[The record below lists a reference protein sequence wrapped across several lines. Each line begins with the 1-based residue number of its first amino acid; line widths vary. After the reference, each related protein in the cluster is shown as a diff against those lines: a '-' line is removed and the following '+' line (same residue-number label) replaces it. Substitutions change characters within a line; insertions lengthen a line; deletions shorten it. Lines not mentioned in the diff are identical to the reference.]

1 MKITKNTTVQE
12 ALKKS
17 REVLEVFR
25 RHHLYC
31 PGCKGSS
38 QDTIE
43 IVALENNID
52 LESLLQE
59 LNESLKGT
67 SQKHD
72 Q

>member
-25 RHHLYC
+25 KYHLYC

-52 LESLLQE
+52 LETFLQE
-59 LNESLKGT
+59 LNESLKAA
-67 SQKHD
+67 SPKHN

>member
-17 REVLEVFR
+17 HRVLEVFR
-25 RHHLYC
+25 THHLYC
-31 PGCKGSS
+31 PGCKGSA

-43 IVALENNID
+43 IVALENNLD
-52 LESLLQE
+52 LEPFLKE
-59 LNESLKGT
+59 LNECLKGE
-67 SQKHD
+67 SPKHN

>member
-17 REVLEVFR
+17 KDVLEVFR
-25 RHHLYC
+25 KHKLYC
-31 PGCKGSS
+31 PGCKGSA

-43 IVALENNID
+43 ITAHENNLD
-52 LESLLQE
+52 LESFLNE
-59 LNESLKGT
+59 LNNALKKT
-67 SQKHD
+67 AQKHE

>member
-12 ALKKS
+12 VLKKS
-17 REVLEVFR
+17 RDVLEVFR
-25 RHHLYC
+25 KHRLYC

-52 LESLLQE
+52 LESFLKE
-59 LNESLKGT
+59 LNESLKGA
-67 SQKHD
+67 SPKHD

>member
-17 REVLEVFR
+17 HSVLAIFR
-25 RHHLYC
+25 THHLYC

-43 IVALENNID
+43 IVARENNLD
-52 LESLLQE
+52 LESFLHE
-59 LNESLKGT
+59 LNETLKDV
-67 SQKHD
+67 SPKHD
-72 Q
+72 K

>member
-17 REVLEVFR
+17 RNVLEVFR
-25 RHHLYC
+25 KHHLYC
-31 PGCKGSS
+31 PGCKGSA

-52 LESLLQE
+52 LESFLQE
-59 LNESLKGT
+59 LNESLKVA
-67 SQKHD
+67 SPKHK